1 MERAIS
7 FNSFMHNEVYCNKP
21 FLAFKTF
28 LEMSLQNEQ
37 TIKACTCLKYYDER
51 KLSISENHL
60 ALAKYTLVHIIY
72 NGELY
77 YTFTSHANAIRKTK
91 YSAE

>member
-1 MERAIS
+1 
-7 FNSFMHNEVYCNKP
+7 
-21 FLAFKTF
+21 
-28 LEMSLQNEQ
+28 MSLQNEQ

-72 NGELY
+72 NDACIILLPAMQMQLE
-77 YTFTSHANAIRKTK
+77 SW
-91 YSAE
+91 